1 MRLKKT
7 LQTGS
12 TLELGY
18 TSFKNCMELM
28 ELIATIIR
36 IDIPDFKF
44 DSEMLKNK
52 EVWGDAIKSFIPIFL
67 NAVIKKDDVLQVL
80 FDCADQSLINGQ
92 RINMEYFEE
101 PENRKD
107 FFIVLK
113 EVLTYN
119 IQAFLP
125 MAVIK

>member
-18 TSFKNCMELM
+18 TSFKNCMDLM
-28 ELIATIIR
+28 ELMASIVKS
-36 IDIPDFKF
+36 DIPNFTF

-52 EVWGDAIKSFIPIFL
+52 EVWGEAIKSFVPLFL
-67 NAVIKKDDVLQVL
+67 NAVIRKDEVLPTL
-80 FDCADQSLINGQ
+80 FNCADQSLINGQ
-92 RINMEYFEE
+92 RINNEYFEE
-101 PENRKD
+101 AENRKD

-113 EVLTYN
+113 EVLIYN

-125 MAVIK
+125 TAVIK